1 MVKLM
6 SLSQTTNGAYRIE
19 AFADSKEDVTSG
31 MVIEGF
37 PADATVD
44 AGSSIITANGDIA
57 LCKSD
62 GTWNWIEE

>member
-6 SLSQTTNGAYRIE
+6 SMTETTDNAYIIE
-19 AFADSKEDVTSG
+19 AFADSKADVTSG
-31 MVIEGF
+31 MTIVGF

-62 GTWNWIEE
+62 GTWNWVEE